1 MQRAR
6 RLRGVSEH
14 HQVNEDTDAADALPV
29 ALRGKRVLVT
39 GAGGF
44 IGSRL
49 CERLVDAGAAVRA
62 LVRYTSDGEAGW
74 LDRSDIRR
82 AIDLKRGD
90 LVDRDSVFDAV
101 RDQEIVF
108 HLGALIAIPYSYL
121 APESYVRTNMFGTLN
136 VLQAVRELGV
146 GRMVHTS
153 TSEVYGSAQ
162 TIPMTEAHPLVG
174 QSPYSATKIAADKLA
189 ESYHRAFG
197 TPVVTLR
204 PFNTFGPRQSG
215 RAVIPAI
222 AMQILAGQP
231 VRLGD
236 GRPTRDFVYVDDTVD
251 GFLRAAVAA
260 GVEGQTIHTGG
271 GREIAIGDLPAM
283 IGAAAGMP
291 VEVIA
296 DAARMR
302 PATSEVERLVA
313 DASRAERTLG
323 WKPRVT
329 VEAGL
334 ARTVAFIRDHP
345 HLYRPDEYAV

>member
-1 MQRAR
+1 MSDPIPSGDS
-6 RLRGVSEH
+6 LSTL
-14 HQVNEDTDAADALPV
+14 N
-29 ALRGKRVLVT
+29 GKRVLVT

-49 CERLVDAGAAVRA
+49 TERLVELGAEVRV
-62 LVRYTSDGEAGW
+62 LVRYTSDGDAGW
-74 LDRSDIRR
+74 LDRSSVRGQ
-82 AIDLKRGD
+82 IDVRRGD
-90 LVDRDSVFDAV
+90 LADRDSVFDAV
-101 RDQEIVF
+101 KDREIVF

-189 ESYHRAFG
+189 ESYHRSFG

-204 PFNTFGPRQSG
+204 PFNTFGPRQSA

-222 AMQILAGQP
+222 TVQLLAGKP

-236 GRPTRDFVYVDDTVD
+236 TRPTRDFVFVDDTVD
-251 GFLRAAVAA
+251 AFLRAGTTP
-260 GVEGQTIHTGG
+260 GVEGETIHTGG
-271 GREIAIGDLPAM
+271 GREVRIGDLPAM
-283 IGAAAGMP
+283 IATAAGLP
-291 VEVIA
+291 IEVVA
-296 DAARMR
+296 DESRMR
-302 PATSEVERLVA
+302 PPASEVERLIA
-313 DASRAERTLG
+313 DASLARAKLG
-323 WKPRVT
+323 WTPQIG
-329 VEAGL
+329 VEEGL
-334 ARTVAFIRDHP
+334 SRTVAFIRDHP

>member
-1 MQRAR
+1 MGPAAFPA
-6 RLRGVSEH
+6 GSER
-14 HQVNEDTDAADALPV
+14 HQVNDGIDAGDAALSG
-29 ALRGKRVLVT
+29 LNGRRVLVT

-49 CERLVDAGAAVRA
+49 CERLVEVGATVRA
-62 LVRYTSDGEAGW
+62 LVRYTSDGDAGW
-74 LDRSDIRR
+74 LDRSTLRDQVEI
-82 AIDLKRGD
+82 KRGD
-90 LVDRDSVFDAV
+90 LADRDSVFDAAKEQ
-101 RDQEIVF
+101 DIVL

-189 ESYHRAFG
+189 ESYHRSFG

-204 PFNTFGPRQSG
+204 PFNTFGPRQSA

-222 AMQILAGQP
+222 AVQVLAGRP
-231 VRLGD
+231 VQLGD
-236 GRPTRDFVYVDDTVD
+236 TRPTRDFVYVDDTVD
-251 GFLRAAVAA
+251 GFLRAAITP
-260 GVEGQTIHTGG
+260 GVEGETIHTGG
-271 GREIAIGDLPAM
+271 GREVTIGDLPAM

-291 VEVIA
+291 VQVVA
-296 DAARMR
+296 DPARLR
-302 PATSEVERLVA
+302 PAASEVERLIA
-313 DASRAERTLG
+313 DASRARARLG
-323 WKPRVT
+323 WAPRVS
-329 VEAGL
+329 VEEGL
-334 ARTVAFIRDHP
+334 ARTVAFIRENP
-345 HLYRPDEYAV
+345 HLYRPTEYAV